1 MAQPESCLDRESQV
15 QTLTTQLRDHD
26 VKVYYLKNM
35 FYLINM
41 LQKKYK
47 VIDIKDKLTN
57 ISIIG
62 LIEIEYN
69 DNFNLKNEFN

>member
-1 MAQPESCLDRESQV
+1 
-15 QTLTTQLRDHD
+15 
-26 VKVYYLKNM
+26 M

-47 VIDIKDKLTN
+47 VIDIKDRTTN

-62 LIEIEYN
+62 LIEIHYD
-69 DNFNLKNEFN
+69 DNFNMKKEFF